1 MDDSKIGESIFN
13 IINSLFSKLFSSIDN
28 SIYGILDK
36 IAFINKEIL
45 EGENFTKIIGNSF
58 EDGVL
63 LICNSLVFGVILFF
77 AINNLFSNFTLTKS
91 QEPSKFIF
99 KLIIFVILMNSSI
112 WLCSEII
119 NLISIITNLILG
131 LGERLFNESIS
142 FSNFITLINK
152 EVYVSGA
159 QFNVLSFEGVVKS
172 FTSVG
177 FMNLIFTYALRYI
190 LIQVLVIL
198 APFAILSLVLDK
210 IEFFFK
216 SWIKIFISLML
227 EQVLIAI
234 ILVLAFSINISND
247 PNLKQL
253 MYIGIIFSIIRANN
267 YMMQLLGGISTTIS
281 TNIKSLTK

>member
-1 MDDSKIGESIFN
+1 M
-13 IINSLFSKLFSSIDN
+13 
-28 SIYGILDK
+28 
-36 IAFINKEIL
+36 
-45 EGENFTKIIGNSF
+45 
-58 EDGVL
+58 
-63 LICNSLVFGVILFF
+63 FGVILFF

-131 LGERLFNESIS
+131 LGERLFNTSIS

-152 EVYVSGA
+152 EVYVSGT

-216 SWIKIFISLML
+216 SWLKIFISLML
-227 EQVLIAI
+227 EQILIAI

-247 PNLKQL
+247 INLKQL

-281 TNIKSLTK
+281 TNIKSLAK

>member
-36 IAFINKEIL
+36 ITFINKEIL
-45 EGENFTKIIGNSF
+45 EGENFAKIIGNSID
-58 EDGVL
+58 DGIL

-131 LGERLFNESIS
+131 LGERLFNTSIS

-152 EVYVSGA
+152 EVYVSGT

-216 SWIKIFISLML
+216 SWLKIFISLML

-247 PNLKQL
+247 INLKQL

-281 TNIKSLTK
+281 TNIKSLAK

>member
-36 IAFINKEIL
+36 ITFINKEIL
-45 EGENFTKIIGNSF
+45 EGENFTKIIGDSYEN
-58 EDGVL
+58 GIL
-63 LICNSLVFGVILFF
+63 LICNSLVFGIILFF
-77 AINNLFSNFTLTKS
+77 AINYMFSNFTLTKS

-119 NLISIITNLILG
+119 NLISIITKLVLELG
-131 LGERLFNESIS
+131 QILFNSEIS

-152 EVYVSGA
+152 EVYVSGN

-177 FMNLIFTYALRYI
+177 FMNLVFTYALRYI
-190 LIQVLVIL
+190 FIQVLIIL

-210 IEFFFK
+210 IEFFFR
-216 SWIKIFISLML
+216 SWIKVFISLML

-234 ILVLAFSINISND
+234 ILVLAFSIDIVNN

-267 YMMQLLGGISTTIS
+267 YMMQLVGGVSTTIS
-281 TNIKSLTK
+281 TNIKSLAK